1 MYRIIENVLNLC
13 EFALQSNKLKEK
25 IEDQTT
31 EIFKHAC
38 KIIGYGNKYPRSV
51 NHWAVEL
58 GNFLRVCNI
67 KSKRNNKILP
77 WNEIYKIM
85 LSVYSD
91 VKEFSYITGSL
102 YSKYGYSDY
111 KNSEIYEK
119 IKHVL
124 PDLIKYVC
132 SLNDD
137 DNINPDAILQIIN
150 NV

>member
-1 MYRIIENVLNLC
+1 
-13 EFALQSNKLKEK
+13 
-25 IEDQTT
+25 
-31 EIFKHAC
+31 
-38 KIIGYGNKYPRSV
+38 
-51 NHWAVEL
+51 
-58 GNFLRVCNI
+58 
-67 KSKRNNKILP
+67 
-77 WNEIYKIM
+77 M
-85 LSVYSD
+85 LSVYSN

-137 DNINPDAILQIIN
+137 DNINPNAILQIIN